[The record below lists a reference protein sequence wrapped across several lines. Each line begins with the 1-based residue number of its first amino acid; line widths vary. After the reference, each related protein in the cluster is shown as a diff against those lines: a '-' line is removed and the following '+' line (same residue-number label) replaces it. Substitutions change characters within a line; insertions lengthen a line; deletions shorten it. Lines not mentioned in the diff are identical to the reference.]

1 MHDIIVIGGGNAALC
16 AAISAAEEG
25 KSVLLLESAP
35 KLWRGGNSQ
44 HTRNMRVSHEE
55 PTETLVERYP
65 FSEFYE
71 DLLKVTKGETDTE
84 LATLMIQKSVELLHW
99 MNRHGIYFQ
108 QSISGTLS
116 LSRTNAFFLGGGKT
130 LVNREYQ
137 IAQDLGVEVLYEHE
151 VERVNM
157 QDDHVQSLDVMT
169 PQGVK
174 NFQAKAYIAASGGFE
189 SNREWLKEAWGEK
202 ADNFLIRGTRFNQGK
217 VLKSLL
223 EQGIQPVGKPEQG
236 HAVAI
241 DGRAP
246 LYDGGIVTR
255 LDCVPFGIVLNKNGK
270 RFYDEGEDFWPK
282 RYAIWGRLVAAQPD
296 QVGYVIIDSKS
307 FDLFMPSVF
316 APIKDET
323 IEGLAE
329 KLDLPVESVLQT
341 INEYNDHVKKG
352 DFDTTILDGCQTEG
366 LEVDKTNWARKIDTP
381 PYYAYM
387 LRPGIT
393 FTYLGVKIDTNAQ
406 VYMRDGRAVANL
418 FATGEMVAGNILGQG
433 YLAGTGMAIGGVF
446 GVIAGKGGSQCCKI
460 V

>member
-25 KSVLLLESAP
+25 KSVLILESAP

-44 HTRNMRVSHEE
+44 HTRNMRVSHAE
-55 PTETLVERYP
+55 PTATLVDSYP
-65 FSEFYE
+65 FEEFYD
-71 DLLKVTKGETDTE
+71 DLLKVTKGETNEE
-84 LATLMIQKSVELLHW
+84 LATLVIQRSIDLLNW
-99 MNRHGIYFQ
+99 MNHHGIYFQ

-137 IAQDLGVEVLYEHE
+137 IAEDLGVEILYEHE
-151 VERVNM
+151 VEHVNM
-157 QDDHVQSLDVMT
+157 QDNTVGSLDVNT
-169 PQGVK
+169 QEGK
-174 NFQAKAYIAASGGFE
+174 KEFRARAYIAASGGFE

-223 EQGIQPVGKPEQG
+223 NQGVQAVGKPEQG

-296 QVGYVIIDSKS
+296 QVGNVIIDSKS

-316 APIKDET
+316 APLKDNT
-323 IEGLAE
+323 IEGLAK
-329 KLDLPVESVLQT
+329 KLNLPVEQVVET
-341 INEYNDHVKKG
+341 IQEYNEHVLEDH
-352 DFDTTILDGCQTEG
+352 FDTTVLDNCKTVG
-366 LEVDKTNWARKIDTP
+366 LEVNKTHWARKIDTP

-393 FTYLGVKIDTNAQ
+393 FTYLGVKVDKDAQ
-406 VYMRDGRAVANL
+406 VYMSDGRPTKNL

-433 YLAGTGMAIGGVF
+433 YLAGIGMAIGGVF
-446 GVIAGKGGSQCCKI
+446 GIIAGKGA
-460 V
+460 VNAAR